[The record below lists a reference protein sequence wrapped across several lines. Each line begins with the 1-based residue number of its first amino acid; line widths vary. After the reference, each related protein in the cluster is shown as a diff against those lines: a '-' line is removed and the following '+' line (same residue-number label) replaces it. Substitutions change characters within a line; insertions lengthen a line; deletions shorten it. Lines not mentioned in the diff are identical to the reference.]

1 MFISLQATDD
11 DGKGQTTNVPLR
23 ITLIDSNDNPPMF
36 PNQNYRA
43 IIDEGAMKF
52 EPDLVI
58 QARDVDKTSELT
70 YSIIAGNVN
79 NLFSVEPQTG
89 KIIVANING
98 LDMTNVPT
106 NNIVLT
112 IEANDGK
119 YTNTCTVNIT
129 VRDVNNNAPVFSRD
143 SYVTSVLE
151 NAPIG
156 TSVETLTA
164 TDADSGINAEI
175 KYRIQKG
182 AFDDFNITETGL
194 VSVARKLDYDR
205 RNTYN
210 IEVIGVD
217 QGTPSLTGTTTL
229 TVSVIN
235 SNDKLPYFV
244 PVTQKAEVAEDAPLG
259 TVVHTLIAMDP
270 DINSS
275 EALNF
280 AATEPITAVDK
291 NGKQVEGTE
300 VFKDFFSVDHAT
312 GQVTVR
318 KPLQRDIA
326 AVVRITVLV
335 TDITAPTMQQG
346 KGTLAITIVDVND
359 SPPVFN
365 PPWTLQ
371 NPNYNLNLLE
381 EQPVGTIVATYAA
394 TDVDSNSVEYVID
407 PPSDYF
413 EIDNATGIVR
423 IKKRV
428 DYEQDK
434 AFNFVI
440 IAYDSGV
447 PQLSATANVNVT
459 VENLNDMDPIFTES
473 IYEATVNENSAFG
486 THVITVNATDGDEGE
501 FGKVT
506 YSLVGEHSTDFNI
519 DAQTGE
525 ITVANSGILDRETIS
540 ELTIQ
545 VVASDGAPANL
556 RRTVSLPVSIIKL
569 FFQIHER

>member
-1 MFISLQATDD
+1 
-11 DGKGQTTNVPLR
+11 
-23 ITLIDSNDNPPMF
+23 MF

-52 EPDLVI
+52 EPDLIV
-58 QARDVDKTSELT
+58 QARDIDKTSELT
-70 YSIIAGNVN
+70 YSIIAGNIN
-79 NLFSVEPQTG
+79 NLFSIEPQTG

-98 LDMTNVPT
+98 LDMTNVPI

-112 IEANDGK
+112 VEANDGK
-119 YTNTCTVNIT
+119 YTNTCAVNIT
-129 VRDVNNNAPVFSRD
+129 VRDVNNNAPVFNRD

-151 NAPIG
+151 NSPIG

-182 AFDDFNITETGL
+182 AFDDFNISETGL

-210 IEVIGVD
+210 IEIIGVD

-244 PVTQKAEVAEDAPLG
+244 PVTQKAEVPEDAPVG
-259 TVVHTLIAMDP
+259 TVIHTLIAMDP

-300 VFKDFFSVDHAT
+300 IFKDFFSIDQAT

-365 PPWTLQ
+365 PPWTLE
-371 NPNYNLNLLE
+371 NPNYHLKLLE
-381 EQPVGTIVATYAA
+381 EQPVGTIVATYTA
-394 TDVDSNSVEYVID
+394 TDVDSNSVEYVIN
-407 PPSDYF
+407 PPNNYF

-428 DYEQDK
+428 DYERDK
-434 AFNFVI
+434 TFNFTI

-459 VENLNDMDPIFTES
+459 VENLNDMDPVFTES
-473 IYEATVNENSAFG
+473 TYEASVKENSAFG
-486 THVITVNATDGDEGE
+486 TPVTTVNATDGDDGE
-501 FGKVT
+501 YGKVT

-519 DAQTGE
+519 DPQTGE
-525 ITVANSGILDRETIS
+525 ITVGNSGILDRETIS

-545 VVASDGAPANL
+545 VVASDGAPMNF
-556 RRTVSLPVSIIKL
+556 RRTVSVPVSL
-569 FFQIHER
+569 C